1 MDVLSAE
8 APIRQVLALAAEAG
22 EEGAGF
28 QINLFWVLMQAL
40 SFLLFLTII
49 YLVAFRRIGATLEDR
64 RARIEQGL
72 RDAEQARRDR
82 EQAEQER
89 LAALAE
95 ARREANEILARAQ
108 RVAQETR
115 EADIAATREELTKMR
130 EQAAAEIAAQQQ
142 KAIEELRA
150 EVADLALAAAG
161 KVVRESMTDDRQR
174 RLVNE
179 FLAQSGA
186 AGSAGSGPAAG
197 GSSRG

>member
-1 MDVLSAE
+1 MDVLSVE
-8 APIRQVLALAAEAG
+8 APLRQAFALAAEAG
-22 EEGAGF
+22 EEPAGF

-40 SFLLFLTII
+40 SFLLFLAII

-130 EQAAAEIAAQQQ
+130 EQASAEIAAQQQ

-161 KVVRESMTDDRQR
+161 RVVRESMTDDRQR

-179 FLAQSGA
+179 FLAQSGT
-186 AGSAGSGPAAG
+186 AGSGGAGPATG

>member
-1 MDVLSAE
+1 MDVLSVE
-8 APIRQVLALAAEAG
+8 APLRQAFALAAEAG
-22 EEGAGF
+22 EEPAGF

-40 SFLLFLTII
+40 SFLLFLAII
-49 YLVAFRRIGATLEDR
+49 YFVAFRRIGATLEER

-130 EQAAAEIAAQQQ
+130 EQASAEIAAQQQ

-161 KVVRESMTDDRQR
+161 RVVRESMTDDRQR

-179 FLAQSGA
+179 FLTQS
-186 AGSAGSGPAAG
+186 GSAGPGGSGPTAG